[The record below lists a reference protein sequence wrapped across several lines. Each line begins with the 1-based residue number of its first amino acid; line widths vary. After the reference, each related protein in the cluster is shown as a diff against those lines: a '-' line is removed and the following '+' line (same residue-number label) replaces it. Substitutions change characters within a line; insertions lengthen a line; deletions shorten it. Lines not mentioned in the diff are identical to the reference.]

1 MNYDEFVKSLI
12 KWLEIALSDKYTVIK
27 KSTLKNNGI
36 TVDSLVIK
44 KGNGEN
50 TLASPCWK
58 LEQLYSQYSNGTSFG
73 ELIETIVTSTLD
85 NSIQDPFK
93 GKDILNEQVILCNTT
108 YRLVNYKRNVDILRT
123 VPYVRFHDL
132 ALMFYVVE
140 SIEGI
145 GDCMIM
151 LTNDILKHFSISQE
165 QLELVTPENT
175 KKLLPADFLSIT
187 NLLNSLLQLSGNEE
201 DDVKL
206 WALTNTS
213 RMYGAW
219 YMTDPKTLEIV
230 GKKLKD
236 DFYILP
242 SSVHECMITPV
253 SLWNNPA
260 ELAEMVKKI
269 NKTTVSPE
277 EFLSDSVYW
286 YDRKER
292 TVVDVN

>member
-1 MNYDEFVKSLI
+1 MNYDEFVKSVI
-12 KWLEIALSDKYTVIK
+12 KWLEIALSDEYTVIK

-44 KGNGEN
+44 KGNGRD
-50 TLASPCWK
+50 TLVSPCWK

-73 ELIETIVTSTLD
+73 ELIETIVTSALD
-85 NSIQDPFK
+85 NSIQDPSK
-93 GKDILNEQVILCNTT
+93 GKDILNEQVILHNTT
-108 YRLVNYKRNVDILRT
+108 YRLVNYKRNADILRT

-151 LTNDILKHFSISQE
+151 LTNDILKHFSISQK

-175 KKLLPADFLSIT
+175 KKLLPADFLTIK
-187 NLLNSLLQLSGNEE
+187 SLINTIVPIYGDTE
-201 DDVKL
+201 DNTRL

-219 YMTDPKTLEIV
+219 YMTDPTTLEIV

-253 SLWNNPA
+253 SLWNNPI
-260 ELAEMVKKI
+260 ELAEMVKAI
-269 NKTTVSPE
+269 NKTAVSPE
-277 EFLSDSVYW
+277 DFLSNSVYW